1 MVTRLSTIWSP
12 QKGHAKYTTW
22 ALCAML
28 TLFGVLVAPL
38 HGYAFDTL
46 AVAFGIGTMI
56 IGDFLL
62 VQHGYTKIRFIT
74 FVIASL
80 FYSLAFWMNTAGI
93 QNWWLPVL
101 LFSTG
106 IVILLLILPQ
116 VEAYVFSTSLIGVV
130 LLGLFWAAAEWWL
143 QSRDLCALLALLGA
157 AILFVTALTLAVRKE
172 RAVFLSRTP
181 FVVVGYLSSQ
191 LLFTLSVL
199 L

>member
-1 MVTRLSTIWSP
+1 MVTRLSTIWSL
-12 QKGHAKYTTW
+12 QKGYAKYTTC
-22 ALCAML
+22 ALCVML
-28 TLFGVLVAPL
+28 MLFGLLVAPL
-38 HGYAFDTL
+38 HDYSLDIF
-46 AVAFGIGTMI
+46 AVAWGIGTMI
-56 IGDFLL
+56 IGDVLL
-62 VQHGYTKIRFIT
+62 VHRDYTKVRFIT
-74 FVIASL
+74 FVVASL
-80 FYSLAFWMNTAGI
+80 FYSLAFWVNTAGI

-101 LFSTG
+101 LFSSG

-143 QSRDLCALLALLGA
+143 QDRGLSALLSLLGA

-181 FVVVGYLSSQ
+181 FVVIGYVSSQ